1 MTFNY
6 KGHCRGCSPTLLC
19 LTCAMRTQPW
29 ARLQSKSRLLNTI
42 SLPGTIQPNKMSWKD
57 NTGVLPLVYMA
68 FSLFSV
74 VCLTRQLAW
83 IIGAVYCA
91 QEWSPIFWAGMEM
104 LVTGAVCGHRTDNK
118 LCIICFETDFVHS
131 NESLKAYHHCN
142 CCNTGRPCNGTVVS
156 RHD

>member
-1 MTFNY
+1 MGALPHCFVWLAQW
-6 KGHCRGCSPTLLC
+6 GHSREPGSRAKAAYEILSACQAPYNPT
-19 LTCAMRTQPW
+19 Q
-29 ARLQSKSRLLNTI
+29 
-42 SLPGTIQPNKMSWKD
+42 MSWKD

-83 IIGAVYCA
+83 IIAAVYCA

-118 LCIICFETDFVHS
+118 LCIICCETDFVHS

-142 CCNTGRPCNGTVVS
+142 CCDTGRPCNGTAVS